1 VGCTAWLALACKGTY
16 PASIRWSEDED
27 RSTTFMTRY
36 LEEVRRSPW
45 HRCGK
50 INARAM
56 EGGTQQKRKAGLER
70 ENLRTMRRNSNFGLG
85 QELAYGTQQR
95 IVRGATLD
103 FYRLEERS
111 RVSGACGRLLRS
123 ERCRSRGGLYRY
135 IPGVLHSE
143 GKLNQEGEQTEQS
156 PSARPYRASRP
167 VDPGMSGSVS
177 VRPGYQQRFL
187 LHRSL

>member
-1 VGCTAWLALACKGTY
+1 MALIYLLRTRQREVGCTAWLALVCKGTY

-27 RSTTFMTRY
+27 RSTTFMMRY

-56 EGGTQQKRKAGLER
+56 EGGTQQKRKTSLER
-70 ENLRTMRRNSNFGLG
+70 EDPRTMRRNTNFCLG
-85 QELAYGTQQR
+85 QELAYWTQQR
-95 IVRGATLD
+95 IVRRTTLD

-156 PSARPYRASRP
+156 PSARP
-167 VDPGMSGSVS
+167 
-177 VRPGYQQRFL
+177 
-187 LHRSL
+187 

>member
-1 VGCTAWLALACKGTY
+1 
-16 PASIRWSEDED
+16 
-27 RSTTFMTRY
+27 MTRY

-56 EGGTQQKRKAGLER
+56 EGGTRQKRKTGLER
-70 ENLRTMRRNSNFGLG
+70 ENPRTMRRNTNFCLG
-85 QELAYGTQQR
+85 QELAYRTQQR
-95 IVRGATLD
+95 IVRPATLD
-103 FYRLEERS
+103 FYRLEDRS

-123 ERCRSRGGLYRY
+123 ERCRSRSGLYRY

-143 GKLNQEGEQTEQS
+143 GKLNQEGKQTEQH

-167 VDPGMSGSVS
+167 VGAWVSCSAS

-187 LHRSL
+187 L

>member
-1 VGCTAWLALACKGTY
+1 
-16 PASIRWSEDED
+16 
-27 RSTTFMTRY
+27 MTRY
-36 LEEVRRSPW
+36 LEEIRRSPW

-56 EGGTQQKRKAGLER
+56 EGGTQQKCKTGLER
-70 ENLRTMRRNSNFGLG
+70 ENPRTMRRNTNFCLG
-85 QELAYGTQQR
+85 QELAYWTQQR

-103 FYRLEERS
+103 FYRFEERS

-123 ERCRSRGGLYRY
+123 ERCRSRGSLYRY

-143 GKLNQEGEQTEQS
+143 SKLNQEGKQTEQS

-167 VDPGMSGSVS
+167 VGPGMSCSVS

-187 LHRSL
+187 LHRGL